1 MIFFLFK
8 LMIPLFSVFINFILI
23 IIFHRLNLFKIFY
36 KLLISFIIGFFII
49 IFVFLISLNTISFIL
64 DILIY
69 VFSSYVVLKIYMFSE
84 TSVRIRILFELHK
97 NEFSSLS
104 DIYKVYDEKI
114 IYKKRIQRLLDSNI
128 IGYNQ
133 NKNLFLKNKYI
144 IVPIY
149 IITFIRKFIFNYK

>member
-1 MIFFLFK
+1 
-8 LMIPLFSVFINFILI
+8 
-23 IIFHRLNLFKIFY
+23 
-36 KLLISFIIGFFII
+36 
-49 IFVFLISLNTISFIL
+49 
-64 DILIY
+64 
-69 VFSSYVVLKIYMFSE
+69 MFSE